1 MAAVRLWSRTAATL
15 LRGAPSMTAYILR
28 RLLLSLVVLLGVSIV
43 VFSLI
48 HFSPGDPARL
58 LLPDGALEE
67 DVAIVRK
74 GLGLDQ
80 PMYVQYW
87 VFITRALQGD
97 LGRSL
102 YYKQPALGII
112 LEHMPATIQLTF
124 AALLVSLAMAVPM
137 GILSA
142 VRRDTFWDYTGM
154 FLATVGQAT
163 PVYWL
168 GLMLILFFAV
178 QLRLLPSSGRGSID
192 HLILPAI
199 TLGAPLMAL
208 VTRLVRSGMLDI
220 LGEDYIR
227 TARAKGLAERLIVLR
242 HALKNIMIPLVTVV
256 GLQFGALLGG
266 AVITETVFA
275 WPGVGWVVVEAIT
288 ARDYP
293 MVQAATLLVAGYFVV
308 INLILDVLY
317 MYLDPRIHYA

>member
-1 MAAVRLWSRTAATL
+1 MV
-15 LRGAPSMTAYILR
+15 AYVLR
-28 RLLLSLVVLLGVSIV
+28 RLLLSVLVLFGVSVV

-48 HFSPGDPARL
+48 HFAPGDPARL

-67 DVAIVRK
+67 DVAFVRK
-74 GLGLDQ
+74 ALGLDQ
-80 PMYVQYW
+80 PLYVQYK
-87 VFITRALQGD
+87 VFITHALQGD
-97 LGRSL
+97 LGQSL

-112 LEHMPATIQLTF
+112 LEHLPATIELTF
-124 AALLVSLAMAVPM
+124 AALVFSLLVAVPM

-142 VRRDTFWDYTGM
+142 VRRDTVWDYLGM
-154 FLATVGQAT
+154 GLATIGQAT

-178 QLRLLPSSGRGSID
+178 QLRWMPASGRGGVEY
-192 HLILPAI
+192 LILPAI

-208 VTRLVRSGMLDI
+208 VTRLVRSGMLDL

-227 TARAKGLAERLIVLR
+227 TARAKGVAEWGVVLR
-242 HALKNIMIPLVTVV
+242 HALRNIMIPLVTVV

-275 WPGVGWVVVEAIT
+275 WPGVGRLVVDAIT

-293 MVQAATLLVAGYFVV
+293 LVQAATLLVSGYFVL
-308 INLILDVLY
+308 INLVLDVLY
-317 MYLDPRIHYA
+317 VYLDPRVRYS